1 MGNSKITTKSLLVV
15 MAGLGGRRALELLAQ
30 GLVEVLAE
38 DRQVQQQQQGLQQ
51 QAFQAGMA
59 AAGVIVQQG
68 STVRPQ
74 THRALSGEPAF
85 QQQQVPLQQAFQQQ
99 QVPLQAVMGPGPGMM
114 GQYFAAAPRM
124 AMMPGHGP
132 ALSHPVPTGG
142 GAAVTPIVEEMH
154 SPTFPEATSKSK
166 AKPPG
171 QGVTTVESSAPGPA
185 ADSAGA
191 TAAATVAAG
200 PAAVGRES
208 ETPVAAPVAAPPVA
222 APSETPVAM
231 PVAAPPV
238 AAPPVAPGVREVSL
252 SPPADTSPAD
262 DSIVVERYRR
272 AKQRPG
278 GTSTTATS
286 RSPTVASSRPS
297 SAANPPRAGL
307 HSSGRATASGDSATT
322 GRPAAGQ
329 GFKALK
335 SGVLINSYEAAKSG
349 F

>member
-1 MGNSKITTKSLLVV
+1 M
-15 MAGLGGRRALELLAQ
+15 ELLAQ

-59 AAGVIVQQG
+59 AAGVLVQQG

-74 THRALSGEPAF
+74 THRALPGEPAF

-114 GQYFAAAPRM
+114 GQYFAAAPGM

-171 QGVTTVESSAPGPA
+171 QSVTTVESSAPDPA

-191 TAAATVAAG
+191 TAAATVAAC
-200 PAAVGRES
+200 PAAVGIES

-222 APSETPVAM
+222 ACSGTPVAT
-231 PVAAPPV
+231 PVAAPPA

-262 DSIVVERYRR
+262 DSIIVERYRR
-272 AKQRPG
+272 AKRPG

-297 SAANPPRAGL
+297 SAPNPPHAGL

>member
-114 GQYFAAAPRM
+114 GQYFAAAPGM

-191 TAAATVAAG
+191 TAAATVAAS

-252 SPPADTSPAD
+252 SPPANTSPAD
-262 DSIVVERYRR
+262 DSIVVERYRPC
-272 AKQRPG
+272 K
-278 GTSTTATS
+278 TTARRYKYDS
-286 RSPTVASSRPS
+286 
-297 SAANPPRAGL
+297 NKPPLPLWLRHDRLLLQIHHVLVCIVQEELLLLGIQQQPDDQL
-307 HSSGRATASGDSATT
+307 QDRV
-322 GRPAAGQ
+322 
-329 GFKALK
+329 LK
-335 SGVLINSYEAAKSG
+335 L
-349 F
+349 

>member
-1 MGNSKITTKSLLVV
+1 M
-15 MAGLGGRRALELLAQ
+15 
-30 GLVEVLAE
+30 
-38 DRQVQQQQQGLQQ
+38 
-51 QAFQAGMA
+51 
-59 AAGVIVQQG
+59 
-68 STVRPQ
+68 
-74 THRALSGEPAF
+74 
-85 QQQQVPLQQAFQQQ
+85 
-99 QVPLQAVMGPGPGMM
+99 
-114 GQYFAAAPRM
+114 
-124 AMMPGHGP
+124 
-132 ALSHPVPTGG
+132 
-142 GAAVTPIVEEMH
+142 
-154 SPTFPEATSKSK
+154 
-166 AKPPG
+166 
-171 QGVTTVESSAPGPA
+171 ESSAPCPA

-191 TAAATVAAG
+191 TAAATVAAS
-200 PAAVGRES
+200 PAA
-208 ETPVAAPVAAPPVA
+208 VAAPVAVPPVA
-222 APSETPVAM
+222 APSEIPVAM
-231 PVAAPPV
+231 PVPAPPV

-262 DSIVVERYRR
+262 DTIIVERYRR

-307 HSSGRATASGDSATT
+307 HSSGRTTASGDSATT

>member
-85 QQQQVPLQQAFQQQ
+85 QQQQVPLQ
-99 QVPLQAVMGPGPGMM
+99 AVMGPGPGMM
-114 GQYFAAAPRM
+114 GQYFAAAPGM

-238 AAPPVAPGVREVSL
+238 AAPPGVREVSL

-278 GTSTTATS
+278 GTSTTATK
-286 RSPTVASSRPS
+286 
-297 SAANPPRAGL
+297 AALPLWLRHDRLLLQIHHVLVCIVQEELLLLGIQQQPDDQLQDRV
-307 HSSGRATASGDSATT
+307 
-322 GRPAAGQ
+322 
-329 GFKALK
+329 LK
-335 SGVLINSYEAAKSG
+335 L
-349 F
+349 

>member
-38 DRQVQQQQQGLQQ
+38 DRQVQQQQQQGLQQ

-59 AAGVIVQQG
+59 AAGVVVQQG

-114 GQYFAAAPRM
+114 GQYFAAAPGM

-132 ALSHPVPTGG
+132 ALSHPVPTGGGG

-171 QGVTTVESSAPGPA
+171 QSVTTVESSAPGPA

-191 TAAATVAAG
+191 TAAATVAAS
-200 PAAVGRES
+200 PAAV

-222 APSETPVAM
+222 APNETPVAM

-238 AAPPVAPGVREVSL
+238 AAPPVAGVREVSL